1 MEQSSHFSW
10 RYPLALAAVLV
21 LSACGKAPE
30 TTQGMAAPKVSV
42 AEVIEQPL
50 NEWDEFTGRL
60 EAPESVELRPR
71 VSGYIDR
78 VAFHEGALVK
88 KGDLLFQIDPRPFE
102 AEVKRLE
109 AQLQQARA
117 AQARSVNEAQRGERL
132 RASNAISAELADAR
146 TTAAQEAK
154 AAVAATQAQLDAA
167 RLNLSFTRITA
178 PIDGR
183 VSRAEVTAGNLV
195 NSGETLLTTLV
206 STDKVYAYF
215 DADERVF
222 LKYVELAR
230 QAGRDTRSE
239 SPVYLGLSSEDGNP
253 HLGRLDFLDN
263 QVNPRTGT
271 IRGRAVFDN
280 AKGEFTPGLYVRLK
294 LVGSKTYA
302 ATLIKDEAVGTD
314 LGKKF
319 VLVLDGD
326 NKTVY
331 RTVEMGPKLGGPAH
345 RPQRPEQ
352 GRPDRREWPA
362 AGPPGHAGGSAEG
375 RDGQRRHPGHP
386 RAPAAVG
393 RRQRTTEGGGVQG
406 QRHSQRAARLSA
418 AIGRTDEFLP
428 ILHPAADLRR
438 GAVAADPDRRRHLP
452 VPATHQRIP
461 GSGAADRRGP
471 RQLPRRQPES
481 HRRDRRLSP

>member
-280 AKGEFTPGLYVRLK
+280 AKGEFTPA
-294 LVGSKTYA
+294 STCA
-302 ATLIKDEAVGTD
+302 
-314 LGKKF
+314 
-319 VLVLDGD
+319 
-326 NKTVY
+326 
-331 RTVEMGPKLGGPAH
+331 
-345 RPQRPEQ
+345 
-352 GRPDRREWPA
+352 
-362 AGPPGHAGGSAEG
+362 
-375 RDGQRRHPGHP
+375 
-386 RAPAAVG
+386 
-393 RRQRTTEGGGVQG
+393 
-406 QRHSQRAARLSA
+406 
-418 AIGRTDEFLP
+418 
-428 ILHPAADLRR
+428 
-438 GAVAADPDRRRHLP
+438 
-452 VPATHQRIP
+452 
-461 GSGAADRRGP
+461 
-471 RQLPRRQPES
+471 
-481 HRRDRRLSP
+481 

>member
-1 MEQSSHFSW
+1 M
-10 RYPLALAAVLV
+10 
-21 LSACGKAPE
+21 
-30 TTQGMAAPKVSV
+30 
-42 AEVIEQPL
+42 
-50 NEWDEFTGRL
+50 
-60 EAPESVELRPR
+60 ELRPR

-195 NSGETLLTTLV
+195 NSGRPC
-206 STDKVYAYF
+206 SPPWSAP
-215 DADERVF
+215 
-222 LKYVELAR
+222 
-230 QAGRDTRSE
+230 TRSTPT
-239 SPVYLGLSSEDGNP
+239 STPTSACSSSTSSWPARPVATRAARPVYLGLSSEDGNP

-280 AKGEFTPGLYVRLK
+280 AKGEFTLGLYVRLK

-331 RTVEMGPKLGGPAH
+331 RTVEMGPKAGGPAH

-406 QRHSQRAARLSA
+406 QRHSQRAARLS
-418 AIGRTDEFLP
+418 
-428 ILHPAADLRR
+428 
-438 GAVAADPDRRRHLP
+438 VSDRKNR
-452 VPATHQRIP
+452 
-461 GSGAADRRGP
+461 
-471 RQLPRRQPES
+471 
-481 HRRDRRLSP
+481 

>member
-132 RASNAISAELADAR
+132 RAI
-146 TTAAQEAK
+146 
-154 AAVAATQAQLDAA
+154 AATQAQLDAA

-331 RTVEMGPKLGGPAH
+331 RTVEMGPKLEGLRIVRSGLSKGDRIVVNGLQRV
-345 RPQRPEQ
+345 RPGMQVDPQKVEM
-352 GRPDRREWPA
+352 A
-362 AGPPGHAGGSAEG
+362 SA
-375 RDGQRRHPGHP
+375 DTL
-386 RAPAAVG
+386 A
-393 RRQRTTEGGGVQG
+393 TL
-406 QRHSQRAARLSA
+406 ARLRQSV
-418 AIGRTDEFLP
+418 GDSEP
-428 ILHPAADLRR
+428 PK
-438 GAVAADPDRRRHLP
+438 VAASKDN
-452 VPATHQRIP
+452 ATRNEP
-461 GSGAADRRGP
+461 RG
-471 RQLPRRQPES
+471 
-481 HRRDRRLSP
+481 